1 MVYGAIDKKGEE
13 FYTFLPKLFDAIDN
27 AQLDYNWL
35 ITACDCN
42 CQNKIEDEYRKQG
55 YCWISG
61 KELTETVNETEI
73 QWIWAVLSGFR
84 KDISLDDVLKH
95 PYPDADGYPEF
106 WHNPLSMQH
115 PLSTIEIV
123 PWDSSLTLFFSTDKG
138 LVDKFRAGYPY
149 SEDLFVHNSNL
160 RSHKKQENF
169 NEGTPKS
176 I

>member
-42 CQNKIEDEYRKQG
+42 RQNKIEAEYRKQG